1 MLDKFIGFAA
11 MAVLIGFMGILVGF
25 VPSLDLIAVTV
36 VVVVL
41 AGCDFYYMMFIKKN
55 GNGGR

>member
-11 MAVLIGFMGILVGF
+11 MVVLIGFMGILIGF
-25 VPSLDLIAVTV
+25 VPSFDLIAVTV